1 MLLKLLL
8 NIIKH
13 IKNYEVKNMKIGF
26 IGLGA
31 MGGYMAINL
40 AKNNLLQIVF
50 NRTTSKT
57 KLLKKEFAC
66 SVSNSPLELAKQCE
80 VIIISVSRD
89 VDVLEIINEIKPGIK
104 ANSIVIDTSTVS
116 SETAKKAASIL
127 SQVNSN
133 FLDCPVSGGVE
144 GAKNATLAMMVGGAE
159 EVLDKVRPILNSIA
173 KNIVY
178 IGPNGTGQATKAVN
192 QIMAAVINQA
202 VTEALVFGEAMGLPM
217 DKVIEIVSTGAA
229 GNWFLDHRGETM
241 QSGKFEPGFKLS
253 LHHKDLLI
261 CQSMMR
267 SLNKNAFPITEMT
280 LADYQ
285 QLINEGH

>member
-1 MLLKLLL
+1 
-8 NIIKH
+8 
-13 IKNYEVKNMKIGF
+13 MKIGF

-31 MGGYMAINL
+31 MGKHMARNL
-40 AKNNLLQIVF
+40 AKANLLETVF
-50 NRTTSKT
+50 NRTVSKT
-57 KLLKKEFAC
+57 ESIKKEFAC

-89 VDVLEIINEIKPGIK
+89 VDVLEIINNIKPGIK
-104 ANSIVIDTSTVS
+104 DNSIVIDTSTVS

-159 EVLDKVRPILNSIA
+159 EVLNKVRPILDLIT

-192 QIMAAVINQA
+192 QIMAAGINQA
-202 VTEALVFGEAMGLPM
+202 VTEALAFGEAMSLPM
-217 DKVIEIVSTGAA
+217 DKVIDIVSTGAA
-229 GNWFLDHRGETM
+229 GNWFLDHRGKTM
-241 QSGKFEPGFKLS
+241 LSKEFEPGFKLS

-285 QLINEGH
+285 QLINEGHGNDDISALFLLKQKNLN

>member
-1 MLLKLLL
+1 
-8 NIIKH
+8 
-13 IKNYEVKNMKIGF
+13 MKIS
-26 IGLGA
+26 A
-31 MGGYMAINL
+31 
-40 AKNNLLQIVF
+40 
-50 NRTTSKT
+50 
-57 KLLKKEFAC
+57 
-66 SVSNSPLELAKQCE
+66 
-80 VIIISVSRD
+80 
-89 VDVLEIINEIKPGIK
+89 NEIKPGIK

-192 QIMAAVINQA
+192 QIMAAGINQA
-202 VTEALVFGEAMGLPM
+202 VTEALAFGEAMGLPM

-229 GNWFLDHRGETM
+229 GNWFLDHRGKTM
-241 QSGKFEPGFKLS
+241 LSGEFEPGFKMS
-253 LHHKDLLI
+253 LHHKDLSI
-261 CQSMMR
+261 CQSMA
-267 SLNKNAFPITEMT
+267 STLKKNAFPLIEMT
-280 LADYQ
+280 LIDYQ
-285 QLINEGH
+285 QLMDEGHGNEDISALFRLKRKNLN